1 MTCLQLRVHQILREY
16 TTVQRILKALLIIF
30 LISSQLA
37 GIGSPSWAY
46 AESSEREIITQFLQ
60 ELFEDR
66 TRLLLDH
73 NRAHIEDHYLRDNPY
88 SRHALGHEMER
99 AEYIQAWAKERRA
112 KFVNAESSIRVVRL
126 KVEGETAKVS
136 LVQSLKLGY
145 EYVDKYPGHH
155 DFGIGTRHAIKLHKH
170 NNVWYLEREWYL
182 DPLEENPK
190 LIQKCNM
197 DFVPA
202 RTPMQP
208 KENSKYNRLRAVEY
222 ANKYAGLAW
231 GAGNKHR
238 YNPKYKDYNSQGG
251 DCTNFSSQVIGDKEG
266 GGLRMRGD
274 WRYYYRDGGTRS
286 WVRTDSFKSFL
297 VHSGYGTVVAHGDF
311 SKVVKFANHIQQD
324 ESQLYKLQ
332 AGDLI
337 AYQIKGDID
346 HFSIIVGFD
355 QSGYPL
361 VNSHTADRFQVPF
374 DLGWDKYTK
383 YQIIHIRD

>member
-1 MTCLQLRVHQILREY
+1 
-16 TTVQRILKALLIIF
+16 
-30 LISSQLA
+30 
-37 GIGSPSWAY
+37 
-46 AESSEREIITQFLQ
+46 
-60 ELFEDR
+60 
-66 TRLLLDH
+66 
-73 NRAHIEDHYLRDNPY
+73 
-88 SRHALGHEMER
+88 
-99 AEYIQAWAKERRA
+99 
-112 KFVNAESSIRVVRL
+112 
-126 KVEGETAKVS
+126 
-136 LVQSLKLGY
+136 
-145 EYVDKYPGHH
+145 
-155 DFGIGTRHAIKLHKH
+155 
-170 NNVWYLEREWYL
+170 
-182 DPLEENPK
+182 
-190 LIQKCNM
+190 
-197 DFVPA
+197 
-202 RTPMQP
+202 
-208 KENSKYNRLRAVEY
+208 
-222 ANKYAGLAW
+222 
-231 GAGNKHR
+231 
-238 YNPKYKDYNSQGG
+238 
-251 DCTNFSSQVIGDKEG
+251 
-266 GGLRMRGD
+266 MRGD

>member
-1 MTCLQLRVHQILREY
+1 MP
-16 TTVQRILKALLIIF
+16 LLGGWTRTPARA
-30 LISSQLA
+30 S
-37 GIGSPSWAY
+37 
-46 AESSEREIITQFLQ
+46 AESSETTESKEIPRFLQ

-66 TRLLLDH
+66 AQLLLDP
-73 NRAHIEDHYLRDNPY
+73 NAAHIQDHYLRDNRY
-88 SRHALGHEMER
+88 SRHALSHELER
-99 AEYIQAWAKERRA
+99 TEYIQAWAKERRV
-112 KFVNAESSIRVVRL
+112 KFVNAESSIRIVRL

-145 EYVDKYPGHH
+145 EYLDKYPGHH

-170 NNVWYLEREWYL
+170 NNIWYLEREWYL
-182 DPLEENPK
+182 DPLEENPQT
-190 LIQKCNM
+190 IQKCDL
-197 DFVPA
+197 DFPP
-202 RTPMQP
+202 RNTPLLQP
-208 KENSKYNRLRAVEY
+208 KDKPRYNRQQAVEY

-231 GAGNKHR
+231 GAGNQHR
-238 YNPKYKDYNSQGG
+238 YNRKYLDYNSQGG
-251 DCTNFSSQVIGDKEG
+251 DCTNFSSQAIGDKEG
-266 GGLRMRGD
+266 GRLRMRGG
-274 WRYYYRDGGTRS
+274 WHYYDRSGGS
-286 WVRTDSFKSFL
+286 AAWVRTDSFRGFL

-311 SKVVKFANHIQQD
+311 ARIVKFANELQQD

-346 HFSIIVGFD
+346 HFSIITGFD

-383 YQIIHIRD
+383 YQVIHIRD